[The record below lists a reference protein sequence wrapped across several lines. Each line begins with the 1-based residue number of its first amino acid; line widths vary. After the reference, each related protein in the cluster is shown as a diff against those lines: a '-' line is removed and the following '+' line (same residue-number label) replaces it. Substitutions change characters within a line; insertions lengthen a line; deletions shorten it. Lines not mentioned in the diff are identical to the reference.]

1 MKLFTEVI
9 AESIEDKN
17 TKCNHS
23 IKLSNS
29 EAGKV
34 VSAGYSD
41 SDQVSPRGV
50 KKGSGGP

>member
-1 MKLFTEVI
+1 MNLFTEVI

-29 EAGKV
+29 EAGIV
-34 VSAGYSD
+34 ISAGYSD
-41 SDQVSPRGV
+41 SDQVSPRRL